1 MPVFNQSRQNVIRL
15 IFVATFL
22 VIVARLFMLQ
32 IVSSKYQIQ
41 AMDNAVYKK
50 VVYPDRGII
59 YDRKGKPILN
69 NTIIFDL
76 MVTPAEIKNVDTN
89 YLCNLL
95 AIDTSEFNRRMRNVL
110 FKNRNRYTAS
120 VFEDLLP
127 PDMQAKL
134 EENIWRFPGFTLVE
148 RPIRAYPYHAAAHL
162 LGYIGEVDS
171 AILRRS
177 KFFYQLGDY
186 VGRSGLE
193 QYYESVLMGQRGIQN
208 LIKDN
213 RNRIQGSWDNG
224 KYDTAVI
231 AGRSLRTYLD
241 IDLQTLAEKLMT
253 NKVGS
258 IVAID
263 PKTGGI
269 LAMASGPGFD
279 PNDLTG
285 PEKQKNYAKMVLDVS
300 GPLLNRAINGR
311 YEPGST
317 FKPLGGLIA
326 LDEGVITPSYGYP
339 CSGAYTACGKVINCE
354 HSEPGHASNL
364 RLALSHSCNSYFSQ
378 IYRLAV
384 DNSQYHGVKNGYM
397 KWKEYMNAFGLGHK
411 LDIDLPGEDSG
422 NIPDTS
428 VYNKDYR
435 GQWNS
440 CTNVT
445 LGIGQDKMQATP
457 LQLANAMCIIA
468 NKGYYYIPH
477 IAEKFDGEAP
487 NDSLLAKF
495 RVRHEVLTH
504 ISNEA
509 YEAIH
514 SGMQD
519 VVESGTA
526 AAVKIPGVNICA
538 KTGTAQKYT
547 ILDGVRIKLP
557 NNSMF
562 VCFAPRENPKIAIA
576 VAVENAGFGATWAAP
591 IASLLLEKYLN
602 DTLRTE
608 RLKEVERIA
617 SANLMPAYLK
627 RKQYVEDST
636 RAYYYFNITKDTT
649 YLRKFL
655 NSSKQKS
662 DSTRK
667 SNQRTKPLAWEN
679 SPALLEKK
687 KYEIAKTQNPVRA

>member
-15 IFVATFL
+15 IFLATFL
-22 VIVARLFMLQ
+22 VIVTRLFILQ
-32 IVSSKYQIQ
+32 VVSEKYKVQ

-59 YDRKGKPILN
+59 FDRKGRAILN

-76 MVTPAEIKNVDTN
+76 MVTPAEIRNVDTG

-95 AIDTSEFNRRMRNVL
+95 NIDTTEFDRRMRNVL
-110 FKNRNRYTAS
+110 FRNRNRYMPS

-127 PDMQAKL
+127 PDMQARL

-148 RPIRAYPYHAAAHL
+148 RPIRVYPYHAAAHL

-177 KFFYQLGDY
+177 NFFYQLGDY
-186 VGRSGLE
+186 VGRSGME
-193 QYYESVLMGQRGIQN
+193 QSYESVLMGQRGVQY

-213 RNRIQGSWDNG
+213 RNRIQGSWEQG
-224 KYDTAVI
+224 KYDTAAI
-231 AGRSLRTYLD
+231 AGRNIKTFLD
-241 IDLQTLAEKLMT
+241 IELQALAEKLLT

-258 IVAID
+258 IVALD

-269 LAMASGPGFD
+269 LAMASGPSFD

-285 PEKQKNYAKMVLDVS
+285 PEKQKNYARMVLDVS
-300 GPLLNRAINGR
+300 GPLLNRSIGGR

-317 FKPLGGLIA
+317 FKPIGGLVA
-326 LDEGVITPSYGYP
+326 LDEGVITPFYGYP
-339 CSGAYTACGKVINCE
+339 CKGAYYGCAKPISCE
-354 HSEPGHASNL
+354 HSNPGHAANL
-364 RLALSHSCNSYFSQ
+364 RLALANSCNSYFSQ
-378 IYRLAV
+378 VYRMAV
-384 DNSQYHGVKNGYM
+384 DNSQYRNVKVGYM
-397 KWKEYMNAFGLGHK
+397 KWKEYMNAFGLGHR
-411 LDIDLPGEDSG
+411 LGIDLPSEDSG

-435 GQWNS
+435 GSWNS

-457 LQLANAMCIIA
+457 LQLSNAMCIIA
-468 NKGYYYIPH
+468 NKGYYFTPH
-477 IAEKFDGEAP
+477 IAESVEGESA
-487 NDSLLAKF
+487 NDSLLNAYRQK
-495 RVRHEVLTH
+495 HAVLTH
-504 ISNEA
+504 ISDEA

-519 VVESGTA
+519 VVDRGTA
-526 AAVKIPGVNICA
+526 MGAKIPGINICA
-538 KTGTAQKYT
+538 KTGTAEKYT
-547 ILDGVRIKLP
+547 ILDGKRIKLP

-591 IASLLLEKYLN
+591 MASLLIEKYLN
-602 DTLRTE
+602 DTLRQE
-608 RLKEVERIA
+608 RLKEVERIGGT
-617 SANLMPAYLK
+617 NLMPEYLK
-627 RKQYVEDST
+627 RKQFVEDST
-636 RAYYYFNITKDTT
+636 RAYYYFNLYQDSS
-649 YLRKFL
+649 YLQKYLNPHKKLPEIQKKSKAPEKSVAFFKNPADLEHRK
-655 NSSKQKS
+655 NQSRSKINAG
-662 DSTRK
+662 T
-667 SNQRTKPLAWEN
+667 
-679 SPALLEKK
+679 
-687 KYEIAKTQNPVRA
+687 I

>member
-32 IVSSKYQIQ
+32 VVSSKYQIQ

-59 YDRKGKPILN
+59 YDRKGRPILN

-95 AIDTSEFNRRMRNVL
+95 AIDTAEFNRRMKNVL
-110 FKNRNRYTAS
+110 FKNRNRYLAS

-193 QYYESVLMGQRGIQN
+193 QYYESVLMGQRGMQH

-213 RNRIQGSWDNG
+213 RNRIQGSWENG
-224 KYDTAVI
+224 KYDTAAI

-241 IDLQTLAEKLMT
+241 IDLQLLAEKLMT

-339 CSGAYTACGKVINCE
+339 CLGAYTACGKVIKCE
-354 HSEPGHASNL
+354 HKEPGHAANL

-378 IYRLAV
+378 VYRLSV
-384 DNSQYHGVKNGYM
+384 DNAQYHGVKNGYM
-397 KWKEYMNAFGLGHK
+397 KWKQYMNAFGLGHR

-445 LGIGQDKMQATP
+445 LGIGQDKMQVTP
-457 LQLANAMCIIA
+457 MQLANAMCIIA

-495 RVRHEVLTH
+495 RERHEVLTH
-504 ISNEA
+504 ISDEA

-526 AAVKIPGVNICA
+526 AAAKIPGINICA
-538 KTGTAQKYT
+538 KTGTAEKYT
-547 ILDGVRIKLP
+547 ILDGKRIKLP

-608 RLKEVERIA
+608 RLKEVERIS

-627 RKQYVEDST
+627 RKQFVEDST
-636 RAYYYFNITKDTT
+636 RAYYYFNLTKDTG
-649 YLRKFL
+649 YLRKFYKDV
-655 NSSKQKS
+655 KQKA
-662 DSTRK
+662 DSARK
-667 SNQRTKPLAWEN
+667 SVPKTIPQK
-679 SPALLEKK
+679 SPAIINKN
-687 KYEIAKTQNPVRA
+687 KYDSAGNKNPKT